1 MPRPSS
7 SRPCAARPS
16 LLQALCIAAL
26 IGHLAVALPGT
37 GVALADVVTTR
48 DGLVLEGT
56 ATTGPDGTV
65 TVTTADGAVR
75 LPPEAV
81 ASVDAGDGPNAA
93 LRKDAAALAPG
104 DVEGWFRLAL
114 RADAAGGAAASR
126 AAYQAILAMD
136 PDHAAARRALGF
148 ERLEGQ
154 WMPAEEARR
163 RSGLVRFGGE
173 WMLPIEAE
181 ALARAAEAASATAR
195 VANAS
200 LLKMLRTAATGE
212 APLARAAEQRL
223 AKADPAELV
232 TASRTLL
239 LDRDPVVRRAACR
252 RLADLADESALRP
265 LILSGVRD
273 RDPDVR
279 REAVLAAAS
288 FGHDDTAIPYVRA
301 LGSSHPAIVANAAR
315 ALALL
320 GDPRAIVHIV
330 KRISGHGSSPRVVFE
345 SLTKLS
351 YVRDYDV
358 EIAQASNIA
367 NPVIGTA
374 VDGMVL
380 DMKVLDAS
388 IERTIVETVLVD
400 AFNALAGANAKDAAG
415 VVAWARAHP
424 TTLTDFPKE
433 PETGR
438 KAPPRARSTTPR

>member
-1 MPRPSS
+1 MPRAR
-7 SRPCAARPS
+7 SRSGRHGRRVAPPALALGLLAAIWGP
-16 LLQALCIAAL
+16 AAS
-26 IGHLAVALPGT
+26 
-37 GVALADVVTTR
+37 ADVVTTR

-56 ATTGPDGTV
+56 AVTGPDGTV

-75 LPPEAV
+75 LAPAAV
-81 ASVDAGDGPNAA
+81 ASVETGDGPNGL

-114 RADAAGGAAASR
+114 RADASGAPGASR
-126 AAYQAILAMD
+126 TAYQAILAMD
-136 PDHAAARRALGF
+136 PDHPAARRALGF
-148 ERLEGQ
+148 ERLDGR
-154 WMPAEEARR
+154 WMPVEEARR
-163 RSGLVRFGGE
+163 ARGLVLYAGT

-181 ALARAAEAASATAR
+181 ALARASESASATAR
-195 VANAS
+195 VASAS
-200 LLKMLRTAATGE
+200 LLQTLRTAATG
-212 APLARAAEQRL
+212 APPLARAAEQRL
-223 AKADPAELV
+223 LGASPTELV

-239 LDRDPVVRRAACR
+239 LDRDPTVRQAACR
-252 RLADLADESALRP
+252 RLALLADESALRP

-288 FGHDDTAIPYVRA
+288 FGNDDTAVPFVRA
-301 LGSSHPAIVANAAR
+301 LGSTHPGIVANAAR

-330 KRISGHGSSPRVVFE
+330 KRISGHGSSPRVTFE
-345 SLTKLS
+345 ALTKLS
-351 YVRDYDV
+351 YIRDYDV

-374 VDGMVL
+374 IDGIVL
-380 DMKVLDAS
+380 DLHVLDAS
-388 IERTIVETVLVD
+388 IERTVVETVLVD
-400 AFNALAGANAKDAAG
+400 AFNALAGANAKDAAE

-433 PETGR
+433 PEGGR
-438 KAPPRARSTTPR
+438 KPTRPRAETPR